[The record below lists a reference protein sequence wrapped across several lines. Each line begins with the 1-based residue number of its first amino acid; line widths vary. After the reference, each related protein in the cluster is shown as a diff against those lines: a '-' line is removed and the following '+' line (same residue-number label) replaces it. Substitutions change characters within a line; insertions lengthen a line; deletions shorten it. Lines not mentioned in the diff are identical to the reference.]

1 MQYYNPADSFQPAG
15 GQFSSLSDLANVTR
29 YLLNPPPTSEGGILR
44 AATLREWI
52 RPSYPQFDNATET
65 GLVWEISKV
74 PDSYG
79 RAQRFY
85 GKSGDLTTFHSSL
98 IFSRDLQ
105 FGLVVLVTGSLSAD
119 DFAHQALPLLL
130 PGFESILEERTKE
143 RYAGIWKGDI
153 NADDEIVVV
162 VEGGVLSITK
172 WNVNGHDFLQ
182 FYELGLLDRVSLWST
197 GKLDEFR

>member
-1 MQYYNPADSFQPAG
+1 
-15 GQFSSLSDLANVTR
+15 
-29 YLLNPPPTSEGGILR
+29 LLNPPPASQGGILHTT
-44 AATLREWI
+44 TLREWI

-79 RAQRFY
+79 RARRFY
-85 GKSGDLTTFHSSL
+85 GKSGDLTTFHSLL

-119 DFAHQALPLLL
+119 GFGHEALPLLL
-130 PGFESILEERTKE
+130 PGFELILEERTKE
-143 RYAGIWKGDI
+143 RYAGIWKGDT
-153 NADDEIVVV
+153 NVDDEIVVV
-162 VEGGVLSITK
+162 VEGGILSITK

-182 FYELGLLDRVSLWST
+182 LYELGLLDRVSLWST